1 MQDNNNADVVRRRRA
16 VFGALLAIF
25 PPVEAHAA
33 VAIWDRDY
41 RHGRSQYDGLNV
53 FARQVCGQFDQPG
66 RHRELIQRLMEYF
79 FAPEDVLPP
88 DPGPHT
94 DPRVVDHAPP
104 PAAPPVTVAPT
115 VVALPTTTE
124 PAASRDARER
134 PGIRHVGAPPN
145 VAVWLKVLQ
154 RFVADLQPHNR
165 AAATSLVRAMLQ
177 ASSALGVDPVSRELV
192 RLALE
197 GRNNERLHR
206 VTDANL
212 RALLNFA
219 YVHAASATGPVVADR
234 VLGRAVAAVEAMPE
248 AALFSPR
255 KLL

>member
-1 MQDNNNADVVRRRRA
+1 MQDDTNADVVRRRRA
-16 VFGALLAIF
+16 VFGALLTVF
-25 PPVEAHAA
+25 PPADAHAA

-94 DPRVVDHAPP
+94 DPRRVDHAPP
-104 PAAPPVTVAPT
+104 PEPVARAVSVPVPVMDAAS
-115 VVALPTTTE
+115 
-124 PAASRDARER
+124 SRDAPDR
-134 PGIRHVGAPPN
+134 PGQRHIGAPPN
-145 VAVWLKVLQ
+145 VAVWLKLLQ

-234 VLGRAVAAVEAMPE
+234 VLGLAVAAVEAMPE

>member
-1 MQDNNNADVVRRRRA
+1 MQDDTNADVVRRRRA
-16 VFGALLAIF
+16 VFGALLTVF
-25 PPVEAHAA
+25 PPADAHAA

-94 DPRVVDHAPP
+94 DPRRVDHASPP
-104 PAAPPVTVAPT
+104 EPVARAVSVPVPVMDAAN
-115 VVALPTTTE
+115 
-124 PAASRDARER
+124 SRDAPDR
-134 PGIRHVGAPPN
+134 PGQRHIGAPPN
-145 VAVWLKVLQ
+145 VAVWLKLLQ

-234 VLGRAVAAVEAMPE
+234 VLGLAVAAVEAMPE

>member
-1 MQDNNNADVVRRRRA
+1 MNADVVRRRCA
-16 VFGALLAIF
+16 VFGALLTVF
-25 PPVEAHAA
+25 PPAEAHAA

-79 FAPEDVLPP
+79 FAPDDVLPP

-94 DPRVVDHAPP
+94 DPRRVDHAPP
-104 PAAPPVTVAPT
+104 PPAPVAPAT
-115 VVALPTTTE
+115 PAPAPVVG
-124 PAASRDARER
+124 PASSRDAPER
-134 PGIRHVGAPPN
+134 PGIRHVGVPPN
-145 VAVWLKVLQ
+145 VAVWLKLVQ

-234 VLGRAVAAVEAMPE
+234 VLGRAIAAVEAMPE

>member
-1 MQDNNNADVVRRRRA
+1 MQDATNADVVRRRRA
-16 VFGALLAIF
+16 VFGALLTVF
-25 PPVEAHAA
+25 PPAEAHAA
-33 VAIWDRDY
+33 VAIWDRDH
-41 RHGRSQYDGLNV
+41 RHGRSKYDGLNV
-53 FARQVCGQFDQPG
+53 FARQVCGQFDHPG
-66 RHRELIQRLMEYF
+66 CHRELIQRLMEYF
-79 FAPEDVLPP
+79 FAPDDVLPP

-94 DPRVVDHAPP
+94 DPRRVDHAPP
-104 PAAPPVTVAPT
+104 PSAPVAPAVAAPLPVMDPASSRVAP
-115 VVALPTTTE
+115 
-124 PAASRDARER
+124 ER
-134 PGIRHVGAPPN
+134 PRMRHVGAPPN
-145 VAVWLKVLQ
+145 VAVWLKLVQ

-177 ASSALGVDPVSRELV
+177 ASSALGVDAVSRELV

-219 YVHAASATGPVVADR
+219 YVHAASATGPVVADG
-234 VLGRAVAAVEAMPE
+234 VLARAVAAVEAMPE